1 MVGTW
6 GSPANLTQIGI
17 RRLEP
22 KARPVTFD
30 SNFQFDSQL
39 CQDPDPGNVWKDRTT
54 RAMLKTSTIAALEH
68 FAAEHSF

>member
-1 MVGTW
+1 
-6 GSPANLTQIGI
+6 
-17 RRLEP
+17 
-22 KARPVTFD
+22 VTFD